1 MNEKGVKKPLAR
13 CLILLTLFLMRQISS
28 WSPFCFAA
36 RVIGG
41 VAWGLIEG
49 GGGAANIMIVIRHE
63 ITHICLETLFLLNLK
78 HTYETY
84 IHSKKFSEDLY
95 RGRNF
100 GLCF

>member
-1 MNEKGVKKPLAR
+1 LELKGGR
-13 CLILLTLFLMRQISS
+13 MS
-28 WSPFCFAA
+28 WALRLS
-36 RVIGG
+36 GG
-41 VAWGLIEG
+41 V
-49 GGGAANIMIVIRHE
+49 NIMIVIRHE